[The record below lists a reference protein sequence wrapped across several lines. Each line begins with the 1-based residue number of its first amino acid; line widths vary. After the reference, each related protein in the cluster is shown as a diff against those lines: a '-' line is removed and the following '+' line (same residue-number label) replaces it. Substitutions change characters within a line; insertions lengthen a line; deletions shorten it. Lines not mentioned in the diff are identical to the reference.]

1 VERLIRASAG
11 FGLVSLILGG
21 YALVYRAASACRVPE
36 GCDIP
41 IAANHHPHADLGI
54 GLVAVGCVAFCLAVI
69 LRHRTA
75 RENFAAP

>member
-21 YALVYRAASACRVPE
+21 YALVYRAASACTVPE

-41 IAANHHPHADLGI
+41 VATNHHPYADLGVAF
-54 GLVAVGCVAFCLAVI
+54 VAVGCAAFCVAVI
-69 LRHRTA
+69 VRHRTA
-75 RENFAAP
+75 R